1 MREIHKE
8 NGYIFYIGR
17 ERMKDG
23 CFRELWNIVS
33 EPKTTQ
39 EKLSFQPPT
48 TGYPN
53 RRWIEKVKGIKFPD
67 RYQPTLHGMSETYLS
82 DEWNGIE

>member
-1 MREIHKE
+1 MTEVHKE
-8 NGYIFYIGR
+8 NGYLFYIGR

-23 CFRELWNIVS
+23 CFRELWNIVP

-39 EKLSFQPPT
+39 DKLSFLPPT

-53 RRWIEKVKGIKFPD
+53 RRWIEKIKGVKFPD
-67 RYQPTLHGMSETYLS
+67 RYQPTLNGTSETYLS
-82 DEWNGIE
+82 DEWNGW